1 MGSVAG
7 PVGDRVIVSDSGP
20 TVFDLLVVG
29 HTNIDRFLHVPRLP
43 DPDRTVPVVSHETRL
58 GGTAANIARVAARL
72 GVRTA
77 LHSFVG
83 ADFPRPFR
91 EELRSD
97 GVDLGGLCVVPGAY
111 SPTCYIVEDLRG
123 AQVTLIEQGP
133 MERPPRRSLPASLV
147 GRSRWVH
154 LTTGDPAYQLGIL
167 RLARTAGR
175 RVAADPA
182 QEIHYRWTSA
192 RLRELLEGSE
202 IFFGN
207 RSETL
212 RAQRLL
218 GLDGPRALTKLSPLV
233 VATQG
238 ALGSVAYSR
247 RGTERVAGTRVPH
260 PQRITGAGDAFRGGF
275 YAGWFGGAPVRE
287 CLRAG
292 ARAATTWLR
301 RGGPSGF
308 PRRVRR
314 SLKALHLLGG

>member
-7 PVGDRVIVSDSGP
+7 SGRDRIVASDPVPPS
-20 TVFDLLVVG
+20 FDLLVVG
-29 HTNIDRFLHVPRLP
+29 HTNLDRFLHVPRLP
-43 DPDRTVPVVSHETRL
+43 DRDRTVPVVGHETRL

-83 ADFPRPFR
+83 TDFPRSFR
-91 EELRSD
+91 EELRRD
-97 GVDLGGLCVVPGAY
+97 GVDLGGLCVVPGAT

-133 MERPPRRSLPASLV
+133 MERPSRRALPASLV

-154 LTTGDPAYQLGIL
+154 LTTGDPAYLLEIL
-167 RLARTAGR
+167 RLARTSGH

-182 QEIHYRWTSA
+182 QEIHYRWSSA
-192 RLRELLEGSE
+192 RLRKLLEGSE

-218 GLDGPRALTKLSPLV
+218 GLNGPRALTKLTPLV
-233 VATQG
+233 VATHG

-247 RGTERVAGTRVPH
+247 GGTERVAGTPVAH

-275 YAGWFGGAPVRE
+275 YAAWFGGAPVRE
-287 CLRAG
+287 CLRSG

-314 SLKALHLLGG
+314 SLKALQVLGG